1 MVDTLLNVFEKIIYS
16 EKVEVVTRGWWICT
30 GLLWQTDGRNDPCIK
45 HPEKTNNLHNCSY
58 KVSCVRNFAAI
69 IIQLSLWHAITNW
82 ADIEKILNGIQNQE
96 IYYQISN
103 FRWKGRTDGKWCIL
117 WLILCCL
124 LVKNVFHSGNKEG
137 FAPLCNGRCCFLCFW
152 NFSKFPF
159 VYLVSKIL

>member
-69 IIQLSLWHAITNW
+69 IIQLSLWHTITNW

-124 LVKNVFHSGNKEG
+124 LVLFG
-137 FAPLCNGRCCFLCFW
+137 FKDFVETWWKTIQTLKLFW
-152 NFSKFPF
+152 EHDS
-159 VYLVSKIL
+159 LHVSSFITTFG